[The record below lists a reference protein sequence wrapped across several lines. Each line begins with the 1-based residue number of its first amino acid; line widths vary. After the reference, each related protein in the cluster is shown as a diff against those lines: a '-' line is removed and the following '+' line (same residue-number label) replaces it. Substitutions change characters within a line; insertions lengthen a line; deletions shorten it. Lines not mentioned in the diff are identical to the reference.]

1 MVGLGFQRY
10 IRRRRNPVGYRGAKL
25 RPHIKHVPFIP
36 VLHQPG
42 RRGRPGIGLP
52 FGAQRQLQS
61 VFFPMAQVF
70 AGRQAGEPSRFTGS
84 VVVQVIGSVILDD
97 HRFAGSVCIATVRS
111 RRTGHYQPFVLDL
124 HAQHGL
130 RPAVHITRCDPG
142 VFLSRQVPR
151 PQKQAPYEN
160 LSHRLI
166 FRVTSSGNNL
176 PGNQIIG
183 RRTSL
188 TRLRTVPKL

>member
-1 MVGLGFQRY
+1 M
-10 IRRRRNPVGYRGAKL
+10 
-25 RPHIKHVPFIP
+25 
-36 VLHQPG
+36 
-42 RRGRPGIGLP
+42 
-52 FGAQRQLQS
+52 
-61 VFFPMAQVF
+61 
-70 AGRQAGEPSRFTGS
+70 
-84 VVVQVIGSVILDD
+84 
-97 HRFAGSVCIATVRS
+97 
-111 RRTGHYQPFVLDL
+111 
-124 HAQHGL
+124 
-130 RPAVHITRCDPG
+130 
-142 VFLSRQVPR
+142 PR